1 MNKMIDMKQTNMDKY
16 KDFLFSIES
25 EKSRSVYKS
34 YSSLGEFDYT
44 DCDYDLV
51 VKAILSTNPKN
62 VKAITTACNVLK
74 KYAKYLGD
82 THLIRV
88 VDTVDRKKL
97 WEDIKPD
104 EIQKYISHS
113 QYKSICH
120 EIEMYEEHNSLYYT
134 TLFMAVYEG
143 IYNADLSVIKNLRI
157 KNIKDDKVLLIPDNG
172 ESYWLKIS
180 KELVENL
187 KELSKETHWKQFARY
202 GYTNKPLIGSYHDN
216 CFKTVQ
222 RKGATHEDFFY
233 RTKLKKISTDYVE
246 HPLSPFNLFISGMM
260 FRITEKLKEEGISL
274 QEAFSLHNRDKQVAE
289 IFSDEFN
296 RCRYS
301 NVVRN
306 FRELVVNHLDVFLE

>member
-172 ESYWLKIS
+172 ESYWLNVS
-180 KELVENL
+180 KELIDNL
-187 KELSKETHWKQFARY
+187 RELSEESYWEQNARY
-202 GYTNKPLIGSYHDN
+202 GYVQNKLIGKYPDV

-222 RKGATHEDFFY
+222 RKGTVYEDSFY
-233 RTKLKKISTDYVE
+233 RTRLRKISTDYVE
-246 HPLSPFNLFISGMM
+246 YSLSPFDLFISGMM

-274 QEAFSLHNRDKQVAE
+274 QEAFSLHNRDKRVAE

>member
-1 MNKMIDMKQTNMDKY
+1 MTNLNQTNIDKY
-16 KDFLFSIES
+16 EEFLDSVES
-25 EKSRSVYKS
+25 DRSRSVYKS

-51 VKAILSTNPKN
+51 EKAILSTNPKN
-62 VKAITTACNVLK
+62 IKAITTACNVLK
-74 KYAKYLGD
+74 KYAKYLGN
-82 THLIRV
+82 THLVRV

-104 EIQKYISHS
+104 KIQKYISHS

-172 ESYWLKIS
+172 ESYWLNVS
-180 KELVENL
+180 KELIDNL
-187 KELSKETHWKQFARY
+187 RELSEESYWEQNARY
-202 GYTNKPLIGSYHDN
+202 GYIQNRLIGKHPDT
-216 CFKTVQ
+216 CFKTVL
-222 RKGATHEDFFY
+222 RKGTIYEDYFY
-233 RTKLKKISTDYVE
+233 RTRLRKISDEYVE
-246 HPLSPFNLFISGMM
+246 HPLSPFNLFVSGLMY
-260 FRITEKLKEEGISL
+260 RITEKLKENGITL

-289 IFSDEFN
+289 IVSGELA

-301 NVVRN
+301 NEVKN
-306 FRELVVNHLDVFLE
+306 LRELVVNYIDVFSE